1 MSYRRPFWEER
12 EGVWET
18 HWSLSQT
25 VQAKMLIFS
34 QEATGEVLAGKGKG
48 SSEILFNTAVL
59 NIVSTYISKF
69 PPQSHV
75 VWSHTHAQAQLCP
88 HVLLNS
94 HTCILPLT
102 FTHSHCPSHSHLCS
116 TALPI
121 LYQQRYLNPIEI
133 KNSFENTPLKKKKK
147 LIPSGWIVD
156 LIFIFWEVSIVIKSI
171 SVFHSMLSHSF
182 LIGIQFHFPNLAK
195 LNIFK

>member
-18 HWSLSQT
+18 HWRLSQT

-34 QEATGEVLAGKGKG
+34 QEASAEVLAGRGKG
-48 SSEILFNTAVL
+48 SSEILFYTAVL

-69 PPQSHV
+69 PPPSHV
-75 VWSHTHAQAQLCP
+75 VWSHSHAQAQLCP

-121 LYQQRYLNPIEI
+121 LYQQRCLNPIEI
-133 KNSFENTPLKKKKK
+133 KNSFENSPFKKKKFNSK
-147 LIPSGWIVD
+147 QMD

-182 LIGIQFHFPNLAK
+182 LFGIQFHFPNLAK

>member
-18 HWSLSQT
+18 HWRLSQT

-34 QEATGEVLAGKGKG
+34 QEASAEVLAGRGKG
-48 SSEILFNTAVL
+48 SSEILFYTAVL

-75 VWSHTHAQAQLCP
+75 VSSHTHAQAQLCP

-121 LYQQRYLNPIEI
+121 LYQQRCLNPIEI
-133 KNSFENTPLKKKKK
+133 KNSFENSPFKKKKFNSK
-147 LIPSGWIVD
+147 QMDCGLDIYILRGFHCNKIYQCFSFYAEP
-156 LIFIFWEVSIVIKSI
+156 FI
-171 SVFHSMLSHSF
+171 SVWNTVPFSKF
-182 LIGIQFHFPNLAK
+182 G
-195 LNIFK
+195 